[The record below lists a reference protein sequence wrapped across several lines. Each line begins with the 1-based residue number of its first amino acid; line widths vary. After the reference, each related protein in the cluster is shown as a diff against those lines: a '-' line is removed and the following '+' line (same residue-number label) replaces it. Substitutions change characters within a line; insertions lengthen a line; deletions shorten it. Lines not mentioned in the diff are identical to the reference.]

1 MIRKFACALAALVLP
16 LATASAQST
25 LKKEDAEK
33 MVIGLYAVSI
43 AVDTCDLD
51 MTKDQETRLEFWIEW
66 AEKQLNIA
74 DRKLDKA
81 YDTMEKE
88 AEKDKKDFCEKMMPV
103 AKQAL
108 NDLPPAM

>member
-1 MIRKFACALAALVLP
+1 MVRAFACSLALVVLP
-16 LATASAQST
+16 LAAASAQT
-25 LKKEDAEK
+25 LKQEDAEK
-33 MVIGLYAVSI
+33 MVIGLYAISI

-74 DRKLDKA
+74 DRKLDKT

-88 AEKDKKDFCEKMMPV
+88 AEKNKKDFCGKMMPI

-108 NDLPPAM
+108 AELPPAM

>member
-1 MIRKFACALAALVLP
+1 MIRAFACSLALLVLP
-16 LATASAQST
+16 LTAASAQT

-74 DRKLDKA
+74 DRKLDKT

-88 AEKDKKDFCEKMMPV
+88 AEKNKKDFCDKMMPI
-103 AKQAL
+103 ATQAL
-108 NDLPPAM
+108 KELPPAM

>member
-1 MIRKFACALAALVLP
+1 MVSAFACSLELLVLP
-16 LATASAQST
+16 LAAACAQSI
-25 LKKEDAEK
+25 KKEDAEK

-74 DRKLDKA
+74 DRKLDKT

-88 AEKDKKDFCEKMMPV
+88 AEKNKKDFCDKMMPI
-103 AKQAL
+103 ATQAL
-108 NDLPPAM
+108 KELPPAM

>member
-1 MIRKFACALAALVLP
+1 MFRLFFSLLVLLALP
-16 LATASAQST
+16 LGAASAQT
-25 LKKEDAEK
+25 LTKDDAEK
-33 MVIGLYAVSI
+33 MVIGLYAVSV

-51 MTKDQETRLEFWIEW
+51 MTKEQEKRLEFWIEW

-74 DRKLDKA
+74 DRKLDKT

-88 AEKDKKDFCEKMMPV
+88 AEKNKKNFCDTMMPI

-108 NDLPPAM
+108 NELPPSM

>member
-1 MIRKFACALAALVLP
+1 MIRLLFCSLVLLALP
-16 LATASAQST
+16 FATASAQKPT
-25 LKKEDAEK
+25 KDDAEK

-51 MTKDQETRLEFWIEW
+51 MTKDQETRLEFWTDW

-88 AEKDKKDFCEKMMPV
+88 AEKNKKAFCAEMMPI
-103 AKQAL
+103 AEKAL
-108 NDLPPAM
+108 KELPPAM

>member
-1 MIRKFACALAALVLP
+1 MIRAGARSLALLVL
-16 LATASAQST
+16 LISAASAQSS

-33 MVIGLYAVSI
+33 MVIGLYAISV

-51 MTKDQETRLEFWIEW
+51 ITKEQETRLKFRIEW
-66 AEKQLNIA
+66 ADKQLNIA

-88 AEKDKKDFCEKMMPV
+88 AEKNKKDFCEKMLPI
-103 AKQAL
+103 ATQAL
-108 NDLPPAM
+108 KELPPSM

>member
-1 MIRKFACALAALVLP
+1 MVRAFACSLALLVLP
-16 LATASAQST
+16 LATASAQT

-51 MTKDQETRLEFWIEW
+51 MTKDQETRLEFWIDW

-74 DRKLDKA
+74 DRKLDKT

-88 AEKDKKDFCEKMMPV
+88 ADKNKKDFCEKMMPI
-103 AKQAL
+103 ANQAL
-108 NDLPPAM
+108 KELPPAM

>member
-1 MIRKFACALAALVLP
+1 MVRAFACSLALLVLP
-16 LATASAQST
+16 LAAASAQT

-51 MTKDQETRLEFWIEW
+51 MTKDQETRLEFWTEW

-74 DRKLDKA
+74 DRKLDKT

-88 AEKDKKDFCEKMMPV
+88 AEKNKKDFCEKMMPI
-103 AKQAL
+103 ATQAL

>member
-1 MIRKFACALAALVLP
+1 MIRKFACSLALVVLP
-16 LATASAQST
+16 LVAASAQT

-51 MTKDQETRLEFWIEW
+51 MTKDQETRLEFWIAW

-74 DRKLDKA
+74 DRKLDKT

-88 AEKDKKDFCEKMMPV
+88 AEKNKKDFCEKMMPI

-108 NDLPPAM
+108 NELPPAM

>member
-1 MIRKFACALAALVLP
+1 MIRLFASLLVLLALP
-16 LATASAQST
+16 LGAASAQT
-25 LKKEDAEK
+25 LTKDDAEK
-33 MVIGLYAVSI
+33 MVIGLYAISV

-51 MTKDQETRLEFWIEW
+51 MTKEQEKRLEFWIEW

-74 DRKLDKA
+74 DRKLDKT

-88 AEKDKKDFCEKMMPV
+88 AEKNKKNFCETMMPI

-108 NDLPPAM
+108 TELPPSM

>member
-1 MIRKFACALAALVLP
+1 MVRSFACSLALLVLP
-16 LATASAQST
+16 LATASAQT

-51 MTKDQETRLEFWIEW
+51 MTKDQETRLEFWIDW

-74 DRKLDKA
+74 DRKLDKT

-88 AEKDKKDFCEKMMPV
+88 ADKNKKDFCEKMMPI
-103 AKQAL
+103 ANQAL
-108 NDLPPAM
+108 KELPPAM